1 MPLGRM
7 RSRQLRLVMAND
19 MAFLFLGWGFARLS
33 RSLGGTHSTRV
44 IRGLPA
50 LRQLPGF
57 RLFNYLE

>member
-1 MPLGRM
+1 
-7 RSRQLRLVMAND
+7 MAND